1 MDRSFILG
9 SVIKLQRSEQS
20 YTERVLIVRASD
32 TRFRHVKRSLAVG
45 LDTATHYVAPWS
57 LENRRSQRAL
67 DWVVFFLSDV
77 ETGVGPFMAGY
88 LTAVRHW
95 NPQQIGIIIAAQKIA
110 SVLTQ
115 ASAGWLIDR
124 TTFKRW
130 IMAGVALAISFGSL
144 FVVWSPGVFS
154 QSLNQIGIGAATSIA
169 TLTVSALS
177 LGLVGRKA
185 LSRRMGRNGAF
196 SHAGNM
202 LTASLAGYAGF
213 RISQEWI
220 FYCSAGLGL
229 ACSLGALAIQER
241 DIDHA
246 VAREAPDA
254 EQSGHGAAAD
264 ASALFRSPGV
274 LIFALV
280 VLLFHFTNSAL
291 LPLAGE
297 EISRD
302 KGKLGS
308 LYLTACI
315 VLPQLVMIPVSWLT
329 GWTANRLGRKLI
341 FSVAFAALTLRA
353 ALFGMSA
360 NPNFI
365 VAVEILDGI
374 GTGISGV
381 ITVLIVADLA
391 KGTGRFNALGGMMQS
406 GLGIGAF
413 LGNLLAGAAAKR
425 LGFPPVFYGLA
436 AVALAGMILFL
447 LAMPETK
454 PAKSKST

>member
-1 MDRSFILG
+1 
-9 SVIKLQRSEQS
+9 
-20 YTERVLIVRASD
+20 
-32 TRFRHVKRSLAVG
+32 
-45 LDTATHYVAPWS
+45 
-57 LENRRSQRAL
+57 
-67 DWVVFFLSDV
+67 
-77 ETGVGPFMAGY
+77 MAGY
-88 LTAVRHW
+88 LTGVRHW
-95 NPQQIGIIIAAQKIA
+95 NPQQIGIVIAVQKIA

-130 IMAGVALAISFGSL
+130 IMAGVALAISLGSA

-154 QSLNQIGIGAATSIA
+154 QSLNQIGIGTTTSIA

-177 LGLVGRKA
+177 LGLVGREA

-220 FYCSAGLGL
+220 FYCSAALGV
-229 ACSLGALAIQER
+229 ACSLAALTIREP

-246 VAREAPDA
+246 VAREAPDP
-254 EQSGHGAAAD
+254 EQSGDQSAAK
-264 ASALFRSPGV
+264 ASALFKTPAV
-274 LIFALV
+274 LIFAIV
-280 VLLFHFTNSAL
+280 VSLFHFTNSAL

-297 EISRD
+297 EMSRD
-302 KGKLGS
+302 KGNVAS

-329 GWTANRLGRKLI
+329 GWTANRLSRKLI

-353 ALFGMSA
+353 ALFAISA

-365 VAVEILDGI
+365 VTVETLDGI

-381 ITVLIVADLA
+381 ITVLVVADLA
-391 KGTGRFNALGGMMQS
+391 KGSGRFNALSGMMQS
-406 GLGIGAF
+406 ALGVGAF

-425 LGFPPVFYGLA
+425 FGFAPAFCGLA

-447 LAMPETK
+447 IAMPETK
-454 PAKSKST
+454 PAESKST

>member
-1 MDRSFILG
+1 
-9 SVIKLQRSEQS
+9 
-20 YTERVLIVRASD
+20 
-32 TRFRHVKRSLAVG
+32 
-45 LDTATHYVAPWS
+45 
-57 LENRRSQRAL
+57 LEKQRSQRAL

-88 LTAVRHW
+88 LAGVRHW
-95 NPQQIGIIIAAQKIA
+95 NPQQIGIVIAVQKIA

-130 IMAGVALAISFGSL
+130 IMAGVALAISLGSA

-169 TLTVSALS
+169 TLTIYALS
-177 LGLVGRKA
+177 LGLVGRDA

-220 FYCSAGLGL
+220 FYCSAALGV
-229 ACSLGALAIQER
+229 ACSLAALTIRES

-254 EQSGHGAAAD
+254 EQSGHQSASK
-264 ASALFRSPGV
+264 ASALFKTPAV
-274 LIFALV
+274 LIFAV
-280 VLLFHFTNSAL
+280 VVSLFHFTNSAL

-297 EISRD
+297 EMSRD
-302 KGKLGS
+302 KGNVAS

-329 GWTANRLGRKLI
+329 GWTANRLSRKLI

-353 ALFGMSA
+353 ALFAISA

-365 VAVEILDGI
+365 VAVETLDGI

-381 ITVLIVADLA
+381 ITVLVVADLA
-391 KGTGRFNALGGMMQS
+391 KGSGRFNALSGMMQS
-406 GLGIGAF
+406 ALGVGAF

-425 LGFPPVFYGLA
+425 FGFAPAFCGLA

-447 LAMPETK
+447 IAMPETK
-454 PAKSKST
+454 PAESKST